1 MLVHKF
7 VTTDNDLCFCPRMLG
22 GGRSLGLGGRGREGG
37 GGGSMLGEERVKE
50 GSVGAR
56 VAGQE
61 GVALLFSF
69 EDYTV

>member
-1 MLVHKF
+1 MLVHQF
-7 VTTDNDLCFCPRMLG
+7 VTTGNDVCFCPRTLG

-37 GGGSMLGEERVKE
+37 RGGSMLGEERVKE

-56 VAGQE
+56 MAGQE

-69 EDYTV
+69 GEYTV